1 MTSLCSQNAS
11 RRLSL
16 LVFVVVVVVVVVA
29 YVLVFNLTLLL
40 VLLVCVV
47 FFPLFLRKSVSTTL
61 NIWKYKN
68 SLLLN
73 KVRSFARARALAH
86 HKQKGKHAETL
97 RVRVRRRVRPP
108 LLAPV
113 RQSSSREVLRQYK
126 NQLHASVVDALQRRQ
141 RPHLSLGDEFI
152 SLPERGAKNV
162 PTVEE
167 TSGEDREGFTATAV
181 FVRKDSLSRRGELK
195 TLARDLVHVRF
206 VGPELRSDAKL
217 GVLGGY
223 RERVRDD
230 RADDPDDGW
239 SDV

>member
-1 MTSLCSQNAS
+1 MCFFF
-11 RRLSL
+11 
-16 LVFVVVVVVVVVA
+16 LVF
-29 YVLVFNLTLLL
+29 LS
-40 VLLVCVV
+40 
-47 FFPLFLRKSVSTTL
+47 KSVSEKNPKHLEIQKFTL
-61 NIWKYKN
+61 YVNH
-68 SLLLN
+68 SP
-73 KVRSFARARALAH
+73 RFRARALAH
-86 HKQKGKHAETL
+86 TQKEKHAETL
-97 RVRVRRRVRPP
+97 RVRVRHRVRPP

-181 FVRKDSLSRRGELK
+181 FVRKDSLSGRGELK